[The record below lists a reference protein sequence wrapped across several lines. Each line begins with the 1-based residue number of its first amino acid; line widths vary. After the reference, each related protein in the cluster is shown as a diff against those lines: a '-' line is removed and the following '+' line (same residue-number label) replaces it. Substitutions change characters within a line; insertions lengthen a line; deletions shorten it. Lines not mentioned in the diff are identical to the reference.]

1 MKDRIGVLIVD
12 DHRVVRAG
20 IRGMLAGEEDIDVV
34 GEATNGQEAVDLAG
48 DLDPHVVLMDLNMP
62 GVDGIAAAKALRTS
76 LPETHVLVLTT
87 YDTDADISS
96 AIDAGAVGYVLKDAP
111 REELL
116 HAIRQAAK
124 GESVLSPSV
133 AAKVMG
139 RLRSGGQESLSP
151 RELEVLEQVARGA
164 TNQEIAWHLHV
175 SQATVK
181 THLIHIFDKLGVSDR
196 TAAATRAL
204 EQGIIRLEE

>member
-1 MKDRIGVLIVD
+1 MLIVD
-12 DHRVVRAG
+12 DHPVVRAG